1 MKLFGLNEFVQLW
14 ISFNYRSI
22 KRNFIIYEGIK
33 LEDILFIE
41 KILKSQQHD
50 YISRNF

>member
-22 KRNFIIYEGIK
+22 KRNISLFMKE
-33 LEDILFIE
+33 LEDILFIK